1 MLPCLYFRS
10 ITTTVKLLFLNSEI
24 SRKKELEY
32 KAKERAKGGECE
44 LYLTFRSGCSSKM
57 SATG

>member
-1 MLPCLYFRS
+1 M
-10 ITTTVKLLFLNSEI
+10 KLLFLNSEI